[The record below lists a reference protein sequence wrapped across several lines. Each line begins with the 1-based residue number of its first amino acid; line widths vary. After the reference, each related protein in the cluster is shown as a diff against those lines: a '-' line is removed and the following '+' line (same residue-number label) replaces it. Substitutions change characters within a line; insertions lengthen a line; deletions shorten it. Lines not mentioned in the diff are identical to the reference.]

1 MIYNDREDAGERL
14 GERLAEWTYSDPLVL
29 AIPRGGVVVGAAV
42 ANRLGA
48 ELEVVLSRKL
58 RAPEQPELALG
69 AVGEDGKIV
78 LDPRHGADG
87 IPGAYLEGEA
97 AREMEEI
104 RRRVA
109 LFRGER
115 APPRVAGRSVIVV
128 DDGVATGSTA
138 LAALRTVR
146 AQGPKELILATPVMG
161 SEHGL
166 DFGAVCDRVVSLQ
179 TPDDFWAIGQ
189 FYRDFT
195 QVEDR
200 EVVEILARARVS
212 RERGAGTGGAR

>member
-1 MIYNDREDAGERL
+1 MIFADRIEAGERL
-14 GERLAEWTYSDPLVL
+14 GELLAKGTYTDPLVL
-29 AIPRGGVVVGAAV
+29 AIPRGGVMVAAAV
-42 ANRLGA
+42 AARLGA
-48 ELEVVLSRKL
+48 ELDVVLSRKL

-78 LDPRHGADG
+78 LDPRHGWEG
-87 IPGAYLEGEA
+87 KPGAYLEGEA

-109 LFRGER
+109 LFRSER
-115 APPRVAGRSVIVV
+115 GPPRVAGRSVIVV

-138 LAALRTVR
+138 LAAVRTVR

-166 DFGAVCDRVVSLQ
+166 DFGAACDRVVSLQ

-200 EVVEILARARVS
+200 EVVEILARARAA
-212 RERGAGTGGAR
+212 RDRGVGTGGAR